1 MVKKIPKQKSKESL
15 SITYSEPF
23 TAIVERQ
30 KGERHNSLKIQSPT
44 FYYHQLNKFKPG
56 TKVTL
61 EVHTRKAKRTD
72 QQNRYYWGVYLP
84 LIAKETGNHNL
95 DALHACFTG
104 LFLTEKVVE
113 VLGRKVRIKK
123 STTALGVG
131 EFCEYIMNI
140 EAETGVEAP
149 PTENWNLAPLREPV
163 EEKDELSIGIP

>member
-1 MVKKIPKQKSKESL
+1 MTKKIPKQKSKESL

-23 TAIVERQ
+23 TAVVER
-30 KGERHNSLKIQSPT
+30 KPNEKFNSLKITSDV
-44 FYYHQLNKFKPG
+44 FYHHQMNKFKPG

-95 DALHACFTG
+95 DALHSLFSS

-113 VLGRKVRIKK
+113 VMGRKVRIKK

-149 PTENWNLAPLREPV
+149 PTENWQLAPLR
-163 EEKDELSIGIP
+163 

>member
-1 MVKKIPKQKSKESL
+1 MAKKVSKQKTKGSL
-15 SITYSEPF
+15 SITYSDPF
-23 TAIVERQ
+23 AAVVER
-30 KGERHNSLKIQSPT
+30 KPNERYNSLKILSTT
-44 FYYHQLNKFKPG
+44 FYHHQLNKFKPG

-95 DALHACFTG
+95 DALHALFTS
-104 LFLTEKVVE
+104 LFLTEKIVE
-113 VLGRKVRIKK
+113 VLGKKVRIKK
-123 STTALGVG
+123 STTALNVS

-149 PTENWNLAPLREPV
+149 PTENWELAPLRKPQ
-163 EEKDELSIGIP
+163 P

>member
-1 MVKKIPKQKSKESL
+1 MAKKEVKQKSKESI

-23 TAIVERQ
+23 SAIVER
-30 KGERHNSLKIQSPT
+30 KPNERFNSLKISSLI
-44 FYYHQLNKFKPG
+44 FYHHQLNKFKPG

-61 EVHTRKAKRTD
+61 EVHTRKTKRTD

-95 DALHACFTG
+95 DALHTLFSSM
-104 LFLTEKVVE
+104 FLTKEIVE
-113 VLGRKVRIKK
+113 VLGKKVRIKK

-149 PTENWNLAPLREPV
+149 PTENWELAPLREQTD
-163 EEKDELSIGIP
+163 EKSDIEM

>member
-1 MVKKIPKQKSKESL
+1 MAKKKKVLKQKTKESIT
-15 SITYSEPF
+15 ITYSEPF
-23 TAIVERQ
+23 SATVER
-30 KGERHNSLKIQSPT
+30 KPGERHNSLKIASPV
-44 FYYHQLNKFKPG
+44 FYYHQLNKFKVG

-61 EVHTRKAKRTD
+61 ELHTRKTKRTD

-95 DALHACFTG
+95 DALHSLFSS

-113 VLGRKVRIKK
+113 VMGRKVRIKK

-149 PTENWNLAPLREPV
+149 PTENWNLAPLR
-163 EEKDELSIGIP
+163 

>member
-1 MVKKIPKQKSKESL
+1 MTKRTPKQKSKESV
-15 SITYSEPF
+15 SITSSEPF
-23 TAIVERQ
+23 TAVVER
-30 KGERHNSLKIQSPT
+30 KPGERHNSLAISSPV
-44 FYYHQLNKFKPG
+44 FYHHQLNKFKPG

-61 EVHTRKAKRTD
+61 EVHTRKAKRSD

-95 DALHACFTG
+95 DALHSLFSS

-113 VLGRKVRIKK
+113 VMGRKVRIKK

-131 EFCEYIMNI
+131 EFIEYIMNI

-149 PTENWNLAPLREPV
+149 PTENWQLAPLR
-163 EEKDELSIGIP
+163 K